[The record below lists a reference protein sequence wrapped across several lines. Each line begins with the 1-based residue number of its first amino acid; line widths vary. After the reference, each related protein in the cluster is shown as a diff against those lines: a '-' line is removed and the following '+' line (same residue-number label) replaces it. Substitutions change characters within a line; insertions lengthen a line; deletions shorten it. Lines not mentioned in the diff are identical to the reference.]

1 MSQTVQSESFRG
13 IAAVTVCVWEGGLRG
28 QVTPAL
34 LYVVMFCHFVSRAET
49 LRRLDFE
56 VKPHRVAL
64 SLPSWS
70 AAEVP
75 AWVKDE
81 VDAK

>member
-34 LYVVMFCHFVSRAET
+34 LYEVMFCHFVSQAET

-56 VKPHRVAL
+56 VETTPSGSQSAFLERCRSA
-64 SLPSWS
+64 SLG
-70 AAEVP
+70 
-75 AWVKDE
+75 
-81 VDAK
+81 

>member
-34 LYVVMFCHFVSRAET
+34 LYEVMFCHFVSRAET
-49 LRRLDFE
+49 L
-56 VKPHRVAL
+56 
-64 SLPSWS
+64 
-70 AAEVP
+70 
-75 AWVKDE
+75 
-81 VDAK
+81 